1 MPTLPRTHFRV
12 TSNTIDAA
20 LRYRAAFDL
29 LEGRLRPGARLLE
42 VGSGAG
48 GAAEWIDAEIV
59 GIDTAF
65 NRTAER
71 ARPNLIQRQGSVT
84 AIPEPDASFD
94 AVLCLDMLEHVPAGE
109 RPQAIAELVRVL
121 APGGRLILSFPA
133 GGTAE
138 ELDRWLAAAYAER
151 HGKPHPWAAEHID
164 LGLPRADEIAALARA
179 TGATVTVHGNVW
191 TPAWKLLHSTYT
203 VGTGLPFTWP
213 LFHRPLVT
221 LAYQVLARLNRAPA
235 YRAILVIER

>member
-29 LEGRLRPGARLLE
+29 LEGRLRPGVRLLE

-65 NRTAER
+65 DRTAER

-94 AVLCLDMLEHVPAGE
+94 AVVCLDMLEHVPAGD
-109 RPQAIAELVRVL
+109 RPQAITELIRVL

-138 ELDRWLAAAYAER
+138 ELGGWLPAGHSRPDGE
-151 HGKPHPWAAEHID
+151 PP
-164 LGLPRADEIAALARA
+164 PRGGGDNGPGVPPADPNPTLAR
-179 TGATVTVHGNVW
+179 
-191 TPAWKLLHSTYT
+191 PPR
-203 VGTGLPFTWP
+203 GTGPT
-213 LFHRPLVT
+213 H
-221 LAYQVLARLNRAPA
+221 
-235 YRAILVIER
+235 